1 MKWENKKLSQKQKI
15 KIILISIYAVIFI
28 IVSKIYLIP
37 IYKKYEAEQLRKR
50 QILVEKEEKE
60 RIESEFKSFGDK
72 FNSLKIVI
80 EKFDNP
86 ENPAEIRA
94 EKYYIIN
101 PKAFSFA
108 KNVIYSDKFIY
119 IVAEEMIKY
128 DIGNGKQLYLFRNKF
143 EGVNAKVISKKS
155 QRHEVSEWIYLLDG
169 KLFFYPHAKPY
180 RYITVNYTEIESK
193 RKTTEQEMKKL
204 DEIVYGKALKLDNKY
219 NSVMSKM
226 EEEEQKREEE
236 KEKNPNSTDTP
247 TATPNIYYYRPNSY
261 KKVFTREEMEKMDKE
276 EGRPSRSYYYY
287 YPNGN
292 TLTQKELDKLDA
304 KENERERRESDESE
318 FEDREEREYW
328 ESEEYWG
335 EEGIEKEV
343 Y

>member
-1 MKWENKKLSQKQKI
+1 MKKFLNPNPPI
-15 KIILISIYAVIFI
+15 KSTLIYIFLAIFIVISIFFL
-28 IVSKIYLIP
+28 VSNYQNDK
-37 IYKKYEAEQLRKR
+37 KKYEMEDDFAFFERYFKGFQKTAE
-50 QILVEKEEKE
+50 
-60 RIESEFKSFGDK
+60 
-72 FNSLKIVI
+72 KIN
-80 EKFDNP
+80 NP
-86 ENPAEIRA
+86 GNPAEIRA
-94 EKYYIIN
+94 AMYFVLDSKY
-101 PKAFSFA
+101 SFA
-108 KNVIYSDKFIY
+108 KNAMYSDKFIY

-155 QRHEVSEWIYLLDG
+155 QRYEERGNGWIYLLDG
-169 KLFFYPHAKPY
+169 KLFFGEYHGPR
-180 RYITVNYTEIESK
+180 RYITTNYTEIESK
-193 RKTTEQEMKKL
+193 RKATEQEMAKL
-204 DEIVYGKALKLDNKY
+204 DDIEYDKVNKLDWRYSHIINEIDEEER
-219 NSVMSKM
+219 KM
-226 EEEEQKREEE
+226 EKE

-247 TATPNIYYYRPNSY
+247 TATPNVYYYRPNSY

-276 EGRPSRSYYYY
+276 EGCPSRSYYYY

-292 TLTQKELDKLDA
+292 ALTQKELDKLDT

>member
-1 MKWENKKLSQKQKI
+1 M
-15 KIILISIYAVIFI
+15 IS
-28 IVSKIYLIP
+28 

-50 QILVEKEEKE
+50 QILAEKEEKE

-86 ENPAEIRA
+86 ENPAGIRA

-101 PKAFSFA
+101 PKEFSFA

-128 DIGNGKQLYLFRNKF
+128 DIGNGKQLYLFKDKF
-143 EGVNAKVISKKS
+143 AYGSASIISKKS
-155 QRHEVSEWIYLLDG
+155 QRYEDPGNGWIYLLDG
-169 KLFFYPHAKPY
+169 KLFFGEYHGPR
-180 RYITVNYTEIESK
+180 RYITTNYTEIESK
-193 RKTTEQEMKKL
+193 RKATEQEMAKL
-204 DEIVYGKALKLDNKY
+204 DDIEYDKVNKLDSRYRHIINEIDEEER
-219 NSVMSKM
+219 KM
-226 EEEEQKREEE
+226 EKE

-247 TATPNIYYYRPNSY
+247 TATPNVYYYRPNSY